1 MLLEQ
6 SASLALG
13 HPAPDAEFHPIIQG
27 IGTALGNHRAMPA
40 DHGGLPLGGT
50 ADEQLVRVGGP
61 TQPLGNPGDPG
72 FPGRQWE

>member
-13 HPAPDAEFHPIIQG
+13 HPAPDAEFHPVIQG
-27 IGTALGNHRAMPA
+27 IRAALGDHRTVPA

-72 FPGRQWE
+72 FPGCQWE